1 MIESL
6 KETYGLKDN
15 YNLMLFL
22 KVLCSKINVMLEELN
37 EYYDVDIF
45 ESLNT
50 LKKNRL
56 VNKIIEKI
64 DNVLYDDNITKALV
78 TKLKELLAY
87 KDSEIYP
94 NIFLRTSR
102 TYIESNPNIE
112 TEMKNAIKQ
121 GIFFYYND
129 TMEELPYS
137 ENEMEVEDIED
148 VELEFKSG
156 GKKLKKI

>member
-1 MIESL
+1 
-6 KETYGLKDN
+6 
-15 YNLMLFL
+15 MLFL

-94 NIFLRTSR
+94 IYIF
-102 TYIESNPNIE
+102 
-112 TEMKNAIKQ
+112 KN
-121 GIFFYYND
+121 
-129 TMEELPYS
+129 
-137 ENEMEVEDIED
+137 
-148 VELEFKSG
+148 
-156 GKKLKKI
+156 LKNLYRK